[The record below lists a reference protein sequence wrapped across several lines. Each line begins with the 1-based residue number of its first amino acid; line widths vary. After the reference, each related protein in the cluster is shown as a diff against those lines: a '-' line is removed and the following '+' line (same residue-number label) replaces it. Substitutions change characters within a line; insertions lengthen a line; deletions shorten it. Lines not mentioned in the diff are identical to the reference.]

1 MYGLALEG
9 GGAKGAFHFGALK
22 ALNDEGYQIG
32 GVTGTSIGAINAAI
46 IAQGDFEA
54 GYSLWE
60 NMNNA
65 LLYDMEDTYYQRL
78 INREID
84 RDTLINLAMQAKDII
99 DNRGVDTSRMRRMV
113 ESVVDEEKLRRSPT
127 DFGLVTVSVTDLKPL
142 ELFKEDIPQG
152 KLLDYIMASAHFPG
166 LKVKT
171 SDNKRYIDGG
181 FFDNCPVGML
191 ARKGYKQIF
200 AIRTRGPGFTRRLR
214 RPDVEVISVLPS
226 ENLGPVLDFDN
237 KVIQKNLK
245 MGYFDVLR
253 VVRQLCGRLYYIY
266 PESEREVFSRLLS
279 LPEKEL
285 ELLSGR
291 YGASG
296 ADAYRLLFERL
307 LPRAAMLLNL
317 PLSASY
323 QSILVGLLEQLAQEK
338 GLERFCL
345 YTFDEL
351 IAHTGGL
358 EAAQNEPQSE
368 SDSVLQRAGALLKQ
382 RQLRELAVGM
392 QRLLAATVGH
402 TAQ

>member
-9 GGAKGAFHFGALK
+9 GGAKGAFHIGALK
-22 ALNDEGYQIG
+22 ALSEEGYEIG
-32 GVTGTSIGAINAAI
+32 GVTGTSIGAINGAI

-65 LLYDMEDTYYQRL
+65 LLYDMEDTYYQK
-78 INREID
+78 IVNREID
-84 RDTLINLAMQAKDII
+84 RETLLNLAMQAKDIL

-113 ESVVDEEKLRRSPT
+113 ESVVNEEKLRRSPT

-171 SDNKRYIDGG
+171 ADNKLYLDGG
-181 FFDNCPVGML
+181 FYDNCPVGML
-191 ARKGYKQIF
+191 ARRGYKQIF

-214 RPDVEVISVLPS
+214 RPDVKVISIFPS

-245 MGYFDVLR
+245 MGYYDVLR
-253 VVRQLCGRLYYIY
+253 TVRSLSGSLYYVY
-266 PESEREVFSRLLS
+266 PENDREIFSRLLS
-279 LPEKEL
+279 LPAQEIGA
-285 ELLSGR
+285 LSGR

-296 ADAYRLLFERL
+296 ADSARLLFERI
-307 LPRAAMLLNL
+307 LPRAAQLLSL
-317 PLSASY
+317 PVSATY
-323 QSILVGLLEQLAQEK
+323 QTILVGLLEQLAQEK
-338 GLERFCL
+338 GLDRFQI
-345 YTFDEL
+345 YTLDEL
-351 IAHTGGL
+351 IALTGGL
-358 EAAQNEPQSE
+358 EQARSEPVIASE
-368 SDSVLQRAGALLKQ
+368 TVLQRAGAMLKQ
-382 RQLRELAVGM
+382 SLLRDTAVLM
-392 QRLLAATVGH
+392 QKLLAATAR
-402 TAQ
+402 TPE